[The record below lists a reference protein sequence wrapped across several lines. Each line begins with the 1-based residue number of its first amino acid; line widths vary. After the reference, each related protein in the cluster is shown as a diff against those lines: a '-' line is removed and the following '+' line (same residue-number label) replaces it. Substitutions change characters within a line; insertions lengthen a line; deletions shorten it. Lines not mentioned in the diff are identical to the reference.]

1 MAGEQRQQVARRRHV
16 GVVHDRVV
24 EHHADRPAAGDLG
37 RQALADLRLGQR
49 GAPPLG
55 EPVDVHGHL
64 GEPVDAEGLR
74 ARLARQ
80 HAEAERGQALRGGSC
95 AAVPRR
101 REDRRDRVAEQV
113 LQATPAGLD
122 VAPLL
127 GRRACRPELLLAALG
142 LVVGV
147 VVAVLVQPEAPGGGV
162 AGAQLARERRV
173 QRGRDDRDVER
184 EPRAVEVVEQLEQ
197 ALVAPPGVVVAEE
210 EHDRLGR
217 GVEALARRVE
227 PRPGHARD
235 ANPPAC
241 SLGDRPAMW

>member
-1 MAGEQRQQVARRRHV
+1 GNCIADMHYWDLDPGAVRAMIADFLDAYRAHAAWDVPDDRLRWHCSVQLLRDAWYWHKRRQFEPAFREELGALLARAEQPPV
-16 GVVHDRVV
+16 G
-24 EHHADRPAAGDLG
+24 
-37 RQALADLRLGQR
+37 
-49 GAPPLG
+49 
-55 EPVDVHGHL
+55 
-64 GEPVDAEGLR
+64 AEGFR

-162 AGAQLARERRV
+162 ASAQLARERRV

-210 EHDRLGR
+210 EHD
-217 GVEALARRVE
+217 
-227 PRPGHARD
+227 
-235 ANPPAC
+235 
-241 SLGDRPAMW
+241 